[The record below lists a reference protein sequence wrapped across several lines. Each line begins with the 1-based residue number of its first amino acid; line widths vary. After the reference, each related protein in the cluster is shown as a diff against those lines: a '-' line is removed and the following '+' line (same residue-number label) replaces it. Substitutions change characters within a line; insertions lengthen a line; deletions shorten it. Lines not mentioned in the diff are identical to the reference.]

1 MFKQFIS
8 NIPGADS
15 YMIFSLLTFMV
26 FFTAVGLYMF
36 WMDRKHVNRMKNLP
50 FENKEIGK

>member
-15 YMIFSLLTFMV
+15 YMIFSLITFMV

-36 WMDRKHVNRMKNLP
+36 QMDHKHIDEMKQLP
-50 FENKEIGK
+50 FDKK

>member
-26 FFTAVGLYMF
+26 FFTAVGIYMF
-36 WMDRKHVNRMKNLP
+36 CMDRKHLDRMKNLP
-50 FENKEIGK
+50 FEK

>member
-15 YMIFSLLTFMV
+15 YMIFSLITFMV
-26 FFTAVGLYMF
+26 FFSVVGLYMF
-36 WMDRKHVNRMKNLP
+36 LMDHKHIDEMKQLP
-50 FENKEIGK
+50 FEKK

>member
-36 WMDRKHVNRMKNLP
+36 WMDRKHVDRMKNLP
-50 FENKEIGK
+50 FEK

>member
-26 FFTAVGLYMF
+26 FFSAVAIYMI
-36 WMDRKHVNRMKNLP
+36 WMDKKHVDRMKNLP
-50 FENKEIGK
+50 FEK

>member
-15 YMIFSLLTFMV
+15 YMIFSLITFMV
-26 FFTAVGLYMF
+26 FFTAVGIYMF
-36 WMDRKHVNRMKNLP
+36 FIDRKHIEEMKQLP
-50 FENKEIGK
+50 FEKEK

>member
-8 NIPGADS
+8 TIPGADS

-36 WMDRKHVNRMKNLP
+36 LMDAKHIDAMKQLP
-50 FENKEIGK
+50 FEKN